1 MNTIQSR
8 IQHKRDTSS
17 NWEQNNPII
26 LAGEI
31 IIVDTNSGERRTKTG
46 DGIKRYNELPFDD
59 EIIRNLVSSKDA
71 ETLQSAK
78 QYTDDKVGDIDLSN
92 MVVATG
98 GGSIQPDGSIGS
110 GPFVITMDEDNDAEL
125 SASAVGYS
133 NSSSGLT
140 SNNVQSA
147 IDEVS
152 ENVNGKIAKVSGAS
166 TGHLP
171 TFSSDGELQDSG
183 KSLDDLGNNDF
194 VVTITGSSAEGP
206 FTADQ
211 QYADIVAAIA
221 AEKNVF
227 ASWDAGSK
235 KYPCIPLTISPV
247 SSNPSGIL
255 AFTTFDLSYGVGPVA
270 FTISSANA
278 VTGFIQ
284 SQHTHTS
291 VNITDTIPVA
301 KGGTGVTSLTG
312 TDYNTSRVRG
322 IALLSS
328 TPSSIPNGC
337 LVGVYE

>member
-59 EIIRNLVSSKDA
+59 ELIRNLVSSKDA

-78 QYTDDKVGDIDLSN
+78 QYTDEKIGDVDLAN
-92 MVVATG
+92 VVTAIG
-98 GGSIQPDGSIGS
+98 GGSIQPNESIGV

-125 SASAVGYS
+125 SASVVGYS

-183 KSLDDLGNNDF
+183 KSINE
-194 VVTITGSSAEGP
+194 IGSSNLIKVTLSTSSWTDNDDGRYKQ
-206 FTADQ
+206 TVNVIGVTTTTKV
-211 QYADIVAAIA
+211 IV
-221 AEKNVF
+221 V
-227 ASWDAGSK
+227 D
-235 KYPCIPLTISPV
+235 C
-247 SSNPSGIL
+247 
-255 AFTTFDLSYGVGPVA
+255 DLSTSDVDAKVEILTAWQGP
-270 FTISSANA
+270 SANEA
-278 VTGFIQ
+278 TQGDGTLTFYSYEIP
-284 SQHTHTS
+284 SI
-291 VNITDTIPVA
+291 NIPI
-301 KGGTGVTSLTG
+301 
-312 TDYNTSRVRG
+312 N
-322 IALLSS
+322 
-328 TPSSIPNGC
+328 
-337 LVGVYE
+337 VGVM